1 VRGTIQVL
9 AVPTIALVAVLAFL
23 PGRAG
28 VALRLYALFL
38 AAVVVALAL
47 GALRRALPPPRPLPG
62 TRGGRPDR
70 TTPASLQRLEDE
82 IALGMDS
89 AFDYHHRLRKR
100 LFSLAEG
107 LLSSRRRVSL
117 DREPEAARLALGDE
131 TWSLV
136 RDVRPPSEDRH
147 ARGPTPAA
155 LSDAVTSL
163 ERL

>member
-9 AVPTIALVAVLAFL
+9 ALPTLALAVVLLFL
-23 PGRAG
+23 HGRAG
-28 VALRLYALFL
+28 VAVRLYALFVV
-38 AAVVVALAL
+38 AVVVALAL
-47 GALRRALPPPRPLPG
+47 GALRRALPPPKPLPG
-62 TRGGRPDR
+62 SRGGRPNR

-82 IALGMDS
+82 IALGADS

-100 LFSLAEG
+100 LRSVADG
-107 LLSSRRRVSL
+107 LLSSRRRISL
-117 DREPEAARLALGDE
+117 DREPEAAQLALGDE
-131 TWSLV
+131 TWELI
-136 RDVRPPSEDRH
+136 RDRRPPSEDRH